1 MDKIERKDFEAW
13 VKPNNWL
20 KINEVGNSNG
30 QQVTYLT
37 PAGEFVIAQYDLKGD
52 LQQIVKPMPAPPQSG
67 AMRRLSTGT
76 QDFRGGGQ
84 FPGGPPG

>member
-1 MDKIERKDFEAW
+1 MDKIERKVFEEG

-20 KINEVGNSNG
+20 KINEVGNPKG

-37 PAGEFVIAQYDLKGD
+37 PSGEFVIAQYDLKGD

-67 AMRRLSTGT
+67 AMRHPLM
-76 QDFRGGGQ
+76 DFRGGGQ